1 MLNYLQFSCKVGT
14 GANYAVYVIRDTED
28 EDVEEIEE
36 YEMLDQVKIEYTE

>member
-1 MLNYLQFSCKVGT
+1 MLKHSEFSSQVGT